1 MKSAHVTA
9 TERGIHVDSKVKIV
23 FKTGRQEKLIRSYKH
38 KKQKFNAGSEV
49 SMKTRHAETGDG
61 QELMR
66 STFVVNLPEHLQ
78 VRQGPE
84 CSVFVLNI
92 FLDMI

>member
-1 MKSAHVTA
+1 M
-9 TERGIHVDSKVKIV
+9 KIV
-23 FKTGRQEKLIRSYKH
+23 FNAGRQEKLIRSYKH
-38 KKQKFNAGSEV
+38 KEEKFNAGSEV
-49 SMKTRHAETGDG
+49 SMKTQHAETEDG

-84 CSVFVLNI
+84 CSVFVWNI